1 MNFDNLMKV
10 IGVKLTPFKLTEEV
24 TVYIKLPSIK
34 DNAEIADPFK
44 AIFYCV
50 VDESGK
56 QVFDSAEQVE
66 KNVDLTIQLKLNN
79 EIGRVF
85 AEAFKPEDVEVK

>member
-1 MNFDNLMKV
+1 MDFDTLMKV
-10 IGVKLTPFKLTEEV
+10 IGVKLTRFQLTDDV
-24 TVYIKLPSIK
+24 TVYIRLPSIK
-34 DNAEIADPFK
+34 DNVEVADPFK

-56 QVFDSAEQVE
+56 QIFDSAEQIE

-85 AEAFKPEDVEVK
+85 AEAFKPEEVEAK